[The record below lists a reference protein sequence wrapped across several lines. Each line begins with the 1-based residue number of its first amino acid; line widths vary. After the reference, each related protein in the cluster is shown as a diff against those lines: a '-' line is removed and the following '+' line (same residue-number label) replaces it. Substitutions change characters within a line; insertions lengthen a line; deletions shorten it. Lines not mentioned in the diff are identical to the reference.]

1 MSSDYEDRFAKALKA
16 SDRIGIITSAAIYK
30 VPLCELYPEIR
41 DRAGRDDAFETVAQ
55 FCSASTNK
63 QPV

>member
-1 MSSDYEDRFAKALKA
+1 VNSDYEDRFANALKA
-16 SDRIGIITSAAIYK
+16 SDRIGIITSAAIYS
-30 VPLCELYPEIR
+30 VPLCELYPAVR

-55 FCSASTNK
+55 FGSASTNK